1 MARLIINPLSNY
13 EMVKT
18 NETCAAS
25 FLMSRFPYPE
35 SLIASARVVFLEAH
49 GDHEMFQFSPEDLGE
64 DGRDFF
70 LMLICVLL
78 LFSLFIKH
86 LEILLLHK

>member
-25 FLMSRFPYPE
+25 FLMSRFPLPE

-49 GDHEMFQFSPEDLGE
+49 RDHETVPVQP
-64 DGRDFF
+64 GRSGRGREARRFF
-70 LMLICVLL
+70 PVVTLCRWCC
-78 LFSLFIKH
+78 FHCSFI
-86 LEILLLHK
+86 

>member
-18 NETCAAS
+18 NETCAAG
-25 FLMSRFPYPE
+25 FLMSRFLLPE

-49 GDHEMFQFSPEDLGE
+49 GGHEAVPVHPGKFGQ
-64 DGRDFF
+64 GRATPRS
-70 LMLICVLL
+70 VPLL
-78 LFSLFIKH
+78 NLCPAAVFTLCETS
-86 LEILLLHK
+86 